1 MNIAGRAGALS
12 AAHWKRATIG
22 WLLFAIAAVILGA
35 AVGAKPMSDSDMASG
50 QTATAERMLAEGGFK
65 KPASESVLIQSR
77 DGKRT
82 VRDPAFQLAMV
93 DVTDELFNQRN
104 VTNVQDPIR
113 HPASQISRDQRSAL
127 VQFEIK
133 GRQDDAKH
141 KIVPILHA
149 VAYAQ
154 KVNPDFRIEEFG
166 YASAAH
172 VSDQVFAQDFQ
183 SAERLSLPITLLI
196 LLLAFGALVAA
207 SLPVVLAFS
216 AVLAA
221 VGLNMLAS
229 HVLPTADATQSV
241 ILLMGMA
248 VGVDYSLFYL
258 RREREERA
266 AGRDAHGALLRAAA
280 TSGQAVLASGV
291 TVLIAMAG
299 MLLAGNKIFTSIG
312 VGTMIVVFAAM
323 VGSLTVLPAILHRLG
338 DGIERGQVPLLGRL
352 RRPAGDSRIWG
363 AILRPVLRWPAAA
376 ALLSAGLLVALAI
389 PALQMHTKLPSF
401 TDLPRSVAL
410 VGTYE
415 RIQRAFP
422 GSQTPAEIVIKAHDV
437 TTPAYR
443 GAFEQFTRR
452 AVRTGLLFEP
462 FHVFVNRD
470 RTVARVEFSIA
481 GKGDDATSYR
491 ALRALRRD
499 VIAPVAATLPG
510 AQVAV
515 TGQTA
520 GTHDFNETMKA
531 RAPLVFGFVLGLA
544 FLLLLF
550 TFRSIV
556 VPLKAIAL
564 NLLSV
569 GAAYGVLI
577 AVFQRG
583 HLEGLLGFRSN
594 GAIASW
600 LPLFLFVILFGLS
613 MDYHVFI
620 LSRIKELVDRG
631 MPTTQAVEQGI
642 RSTAGTVTS
651 AAFVMVA
658 VFAIF
663 AALRVLPIKQMG
675 FGLAVAVLID
685 ATIIRAVLLPAT
697 MKLLG
702 EWNWYLPS
710 WLQWLPH
717 AGVESSAPRP
727 HKGAPTAVAATDA
740 PRSVRVTPLRGLRKL
755 RNRAGR
761 SCAIPATDLP
771 TDADGRASGRPYRPA
786 MLTPKVICIS
796 QAPTAHPTQGL
807 RSSSITVTPSRS

>member
-1 MNIAGRAGALS
+1 
-12 AAHWKRATIG
+12 
-22 WLLFAIAAVILGA
+22 
-35 AVGAKPMSDSDMASG
+35 
-50 QTATAERMLAEGGFK
+50 
-65 KPASESVLIQSR
+65 
-77 DGKRT
+77 
-82 VRDPAFQLAMV
+82 
-93 DVTDELFNQRN
+93 
-104 VTNVQDPIR
+104 
-113 HPASQISRDQRSAL
+113 
-127 VQFEIK
+127 
-133 GRQDDAKH
+133 
-141 KIVPILHA
+141 
-149 VAYAQ
+149 
-154 KVNPDFRIEEFG
+154 
-166 YASAAH
+166 
-172 VSDQVFAQDFQ
+172 
-183 SAERLSLPITLLI
+183 
-196 LLLAFGALVAA
+196 
-207 SLPVVLAFS
+207 
-216 AVLAA
+216 
-221 VGLNMLAS
+221 
-229 HVLPTADATQSV
+229 
-241 ILLMGMA
+241 
-248 VGVDYSLFYL
+248 
-258 RREREERA
+258 
-266 AGRDAHGALLRAAA
+266 
-280 TSGQAVLASGV
+280 
-291 TVLIAMAG
+291 
-299 MLLAGNKIFTSIG
+299 
-312 VGTMIVVFAAM
+312 
-323 VGSLTVLPAILHRLG
+323 
-338 DGIERGQVPLLGRL
+338 
-352 RRPAGDSRIWG
+352 
-363 AILRPVLRWPAAA
+363 
-376 ALLSAGLLVALAI
+376 
-389 PALQMHTKLPSF
+389 
-401 TDLPRSVAL
+401 
-410 VGTYE
+410 
-415 RIQRAFP
+415 
-422 GSQTPAEIVIKAHDV
+422 
-437 TTPAYR
+437 
-443 GAFEQFTRR
+443 
-452 AVRTGLLFEP
+452 VRTGLLFEP

-727 HKGAPTAVAATDA
+727 HKGAPTAVA
-740 PRSVRVTPLRGLRKL
+740 G
-755 RNRAGR
+755 
-761 SCAIPATDLP
+761 
-771 TDADGRASGRPYRPA
+771 
-786 MLTPKVICIS
+786 
-796 QAPTAHPTQGL
+796 H
-807 RSSSITVTPSRS
+807 